1 MTNIVENLT
10 PLDFKRVSKKKKTT
24 SISRPS
30 LSYWE
35 DAWIRLMSNKRSLV
49 SLSIIIFL
57 IFFTLLGPIIWNV
70 DPSGQDLDQLSSP
83 PGADR
88 GAILVEAYMPWDGL
102 SITKNNSS
110 EGLKDFYDLGATEYI
125 NVEGF
130 PSTQYVRL
138 SWNKIIGAS
147 GYRIYRNKFDPGS
160 DNSLGL
166 PMADILTAEEISF
179 EDRLNLEPGEYWY
192 SIAALDSLGR
202 ESNQYKK
209 IAVRV
214 SRAISIP
221 EAIEKGI
228 ITQTSQVAIGDTI
241 YLKFHPLG
249 TDYLGRDM
257 LSRLMHGARV
267 SLFIGVLAP
276 IFFVILGVFYGSIAG
291 FIGGKVDQFLMR
303 FADFVV
309 ALPFLLFMILFKIA
323 FGIGPGE
330 SGVIPM
336 LLALVLL
343 SWPATARLV
352 RGQILQI
359 RGEGYILASQLLGA
373 KTYFL
378 ILRHMIP
385 NTIGVI
391 LVTLTFAIPSVIFV
405 EAFLSFI
412 GMGVVPPTP
421 SWGSMCNEGLQT
433 MLNHPHEIIF
443 PASLISIT
451 VLAFNLLG
459 DGLRDALDAKMR
471 SKE

>member
-1 MTNIVENLT
+1 
-10 PLDFKRVSKKKKTT
+10 
-24 SISRPS
+24 
-30 LSYWE
+30 
-35 DAWIRLMSNKRSLV
+35 
-49 SLSIIIFL
+49 
-57 IFFTLLGPIIWNV
+57 
-70 DPSGQDLDQLSSP
+70 
-83 PGADR
+83 
-88 GAILVEAYMPWDGL
+88 MPWDGL

-267 SLFIGVLAP
+267 SLFIGVLA
-276 IFFVILGVFYGSIAG
+276 
-291 FIGGKVDQFLMR
+291 
-303 FADFVV
+303 
-309 ALPFLLFMILFKIA
+309 
-323 FGIGPGE
+323 
-330 SGVIPM
+330 
-336 LLALVLL
+336 
-343 SWPATARLV
+343 
-352 RGQILQI
+352 
-359 RGEGYILASQLLGA
+359 
-373 KTYFL
+373 
-378 ILRHMIP
+378 
-385 NTIGVI
+385 
-391 LVTLTFAIPSVIFV
+391 
-405 EAFLSFI
+405 
-412 GMGVVPPTP
+412 
-421 SWGSMCNEGLQT
+421 
-433 MLNHPHEIIF
+433 
-443 PASLISIT
+443 
-451 VLAFNLLG
+451 
-459 DGLRDALDAKMR
+459 
-471 SKE
+471 

>member
-1 MTNIVENLT
+1 MIKSMDKLS
-10 PLDFKRVSKKKKTT
+10 PLDFEIATKKNKDAA
-24 SISRPS
+24 IVRPS

-35 DAWIRLMSNKRSLV
+35 DAWIRLIGNKRSLT
-49 SLSIIIFL
+49 SLIIIILL
-57 IFFTLLGPIIWNV
+57 IFFTLVGPMIWKI
-70 DPSGQDLDQLSSP
+70 DPSEQDLDQISSP
-83 PGADR
+83 PGIDR
-88 GAILVEAYMPWDGL
+88 SAIIIEPYSTWDGIRSRATSSTL
-102 SITKNNSS
+102 NSFQELAAPTFINI
-110 EGLKDFYDLGATEYI
+110 EGL
-125 NVEGF
+125 
-130 PSTQYVRL
+130 PSTQFVRL
-138 SWNKIIGAS
+138 SWSYVMGSS
-147 GYRIYRNKFDPGS
+147 GYRIYRNKFDPGP
-160 DNSLGL
+160 DDSLGL
-166 PMADILTAEEISF
+166 PMADILSANQISF
-179 EDRLNLEPGEYWY
+179 EDRLNLEPEKYWY
-192 SIAALDSLGR
+192 SIVALDSTGR
-202 ESNQYKK
+202 ESREYNT
-209 IAVRV
+209 ILVEV
-214 SRAISIP
+214 TRAISKQ

-228 ITQTSQVAIGDTI
+228 VSNNQSLEIGDTV
-241 YLKFHPLG
+241 YLNFHPLG

-276 IFFVILGVFYGSIAG
+276 IFFVILGVVYGSAAG
-291 FIGGKVDQFLMR
+291 FLGGRVDQYLMR

-330 SGVIPM
+330 SGVMPM

-352 RGQILQI
+352 RGQVLQI
-359 RGEGYILASQLLGA
+359 REEGYILASQLLGA